1 MVITST
7 TGNRVA
13 VKSGSRVRI
22 PPTPPEKRGTLL
34 ACLFSFSTLYSP
46 FRHGYVPELAGY
58 VSPAQKQ
65 DPAAKFHQVPKNIEL
80 LVFYSIQSS
89 RSPLQDLF
97 FTIPLQFH
105 YASITYF
112 SCISQQKVLY
122 WSQSSERRWMQ
133 MILYK
138 GIDVSDVDELIFG
151 SDESVVYSDR

>member
-1 MVITST
+1 M
-7 TGNRVA
+7 
-13 VKSGSRVRI
+13 
-22 PPTPPEKRGTLL
+22 
-34 ACLFSFSTLYSP
+34 
-46 FRHGYVPELAGY
+46 PELAGY

>member
-1 MVITST
+1 M
-7 TGNRVA
+7 
-13 VKSGSRVRI
+13 
-22 PPTPPEKRGTLL
+22 L
-34 ACLFSFSTLYSP
+34 
-46 FRHGYVPELAGY
+46 ELAENT
-58 VSPAQKQ
+58 SLLQKR
-65 DPAAKFHQVPKNIEL
+65 ASALNFHRIAKNIEL
-80 LVFYSIQSS
+80 LKFCSIQSTES
-89 RSPLQDLF
+89 SIQDLF